1 LAWLHLIRERSH
13 PTAQTETREWV
24 QQFIVPEVAKRFPVT
39 WQAIQQ
45 QTGVS
50 IPNDQEAEEAEVRE

>member
-39 WQAIQQ
+39 WEAIETH
-45 QTGVS
+45 TGVS
-50 IPNDQEAEEAEVRE
+50 IPNVQANEEDQVS